1 MSHPINVA
9 VFASGG
15 GSNFQALIDKR
26 EEGLLHVNFAVLIGN
41 NSKAKAFERAKHH
54 AIPTLHLAPSHFS
67 DENAYTQKLIAE
79 LASYDVNVISL
90 AGYMKMI
97 PTELIQK
104 YHNRI
109 INIHPALLPSFG
121 GQGMYGKRVHQA
133 VLDYGA
139 KVSGITVHFV
149 DEHYDKGPVI
159 LQETAP
165 VLDGDDADSLAER
178 VLKVEHANY
187 WRALEALAR
196 GTIKVENRKVIGTV

>member
-1 MSHPINVA
+1 MSDELQVA

-15 GSNFQALIDKR
+15 GSNFQALIDKK
-26 EEGLLHVNFAVLIGN
+26 EEGKLHVTFALLLGN
-41 NSKAKAFERAKHH
+41 NSKAKAFERARNHD
-54 AIPTLHLAPSHFS
+54 IPTLHSTPSHFE
-67 DENAYTQKLIAE
+67 DEKKYTEKLLEEFESRNIG
-79 LASYDVNVISL
+79 LIVL

-97 PTELIQK
+97 PAEVIAK

-121 GQGMYGKRVHQA
+121 GQGMYGKKVHQA

-149 DEHYDKGPVI
+149 DEEYDKGPII

-165 VLDGDDADSLAER
+165 VLDSDDADSLAAR
-178 VLKVEHANY
+178 VLKIEHANY
-187 WRALEALAR
+187 WRAVEAFSQ
-196 GTIKVENRKVIGTV
+196 GTIKMEGRRVIGSV

>member
-1 MSHPINVA
+1 MSDELQVA

-15 GSNFQALIDKR
+15 GSNFQSLIDKK
-26 EEGLLHVNFAVLIGN
+26 EEGKLHVTFALLLGN
-41 NSKAKAFERAKHH
+41 NSKAKAFERARNHD
-54 AIPTLHLAPSHFS
+54 IPTLHIAPSHFE
-67 DENAYTQKLIAE
+67 DEKKYTKKLLEE
-79 LASYDVNVISL
+79 LESRNIGLIVL

-97 PTELIQK
+97 PAEVIEK

-121 GQGMYGKRVHQA
+121 GQGMYGKKVHQA

-149 DEHYDKGPVI
+149 NRDYDKGPII

-165 VLDGDDADSLAER
+165 VLDGDDADSLAAR
-178 VLKVEHANY
+178 VLKIEHANY
-187 WRALEALAR
+187 WRAVEAFSQ
-196 GTIKVENRKVIGTV
+196 GTIKMEGRRFIGSA